1 MQITDTRIISLISV
15 LIPFLLALAG
25 WLYQRGVSL
34 LPANKQAVVMQLAQ
48 LAVHAAEQVGEGS
61 SGAAKKKIAQ
71 DFITSSL
78 ASLGLRVH
86 PAIVDAAIEG
96 LVFSLNQQQAATKQP
111 VAGQSSTS
119 AG

>member
-1 MQITDTRIISLISV
+1 MQITDPQIISLTSV

-25 WLYQRGVSL
+25 WLYQRAVGL
-34 LPANKQAVVMQLAQ
+34 LPANKQAVVMQIVQ
-48 LAVHAAEQVGEGS
+48 LAVHAAEQIGEGS

-71 DFITSSL
+71 DLISSSL

-96 LVFSLNQQQAATKQP
+96 LVFSLNQQQSAARKP
-111 VAGQSSTS
+111 LPDQSSAS